1 MHFLTDD
8 LTSFHGRGKDSLPPN
23 WPTCQCHVALTCV
36 FLFIYLMRSM
46 YWAKQGLILADTIH
60 QNSTDRTFARAFYDR
75 MSLSSYEFVLGLIL
89 LWVWTRA
96 GTWAVPCR
104 PGTLVPRSWDLGR
117 AVPARHSRASCR
129 PVLRLLGTR
138 GTLCRVGMA

>member
-104 PGTLVPRSWDLGR
+104 PGTLVPRAAPCLDFLAREARR
-117 AVPARHSRASCR
+117 AVPAWHDKFDI
-129 PVLRLLGTR
+129 
-138 GTLCRVGMA
+138 MI